1 MHGTLEDHKQG
12 LTPVGQ
18 AELMQR
24 HPACSCSSTCVKSV
38 LLPGADKPDE
48 AQAEMSLTVQCLW

>member
-12 LTPVGQ
+12 LIPAGQ
-18 AELMQR
+18 AELMPR
-24 HPACSCSSTCVKSV
+24 HPAFSCSSTYIKSM

-48 AQAEMSLTVQCLW
+48 AQAETSLTVQCLW